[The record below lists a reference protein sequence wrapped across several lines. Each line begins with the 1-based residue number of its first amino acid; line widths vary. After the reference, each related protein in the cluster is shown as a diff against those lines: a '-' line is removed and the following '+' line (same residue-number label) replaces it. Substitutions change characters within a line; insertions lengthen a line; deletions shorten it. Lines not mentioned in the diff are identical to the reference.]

1 MKNLSLY
8 LVLAATIFST
18 SCTKDNNSSN
28 SNSSSR
34 PKTYTEDVRSSII
47 GNSLTTYDLTYDA
60 KDRLTAIAAIPAPP
74 SINFVYTYT
83 SANTVTMDLYQGG
96 ILDIHEILW
105 LNSSSYLDTTFQYD
119 NTGDTTTEKYIYNG
133 NKQVIQENIYD
144 YSTSGTSLYSMT
156 TYSYDNLGNVITSVD
171 NLGNTISYSY
181 YTNLPNNLN
190 LGQTFLPQP
199 INFIKTEIL
208 NANGTIE
215 TVNHYYTFDSNNRLI
230 EDSTYTAEVDLIA
243 IKSYLLNFWSTFSN
257 CI

>member
-1 MKNLSLY
+1 MKNSSAY
-8 LVLAATIFST
+8 LVLAALLFLA
-18 SCTKDNNSSN
+18 SCTKNNNSSN

-34 PKTYTEDVRSSII
+34 PKTYTEDVRSTII
-47 GNSLTTYDLTYDA
+47 GNSLITYDLTYDA
-60 KDRLTAIAAIPAPP
+60 NGRLTALTATPAPP

-119 NTGDTTTEKYIYNG
+119 NTDDTTTEKYIYNG
-133 NKQVIQENIYD
+133 NNQLIQENIYD
-144 YSTSGTSLYSMT
+144 YSSSGVNLYSKT
-156 TYSYDNLGNVITSVD
+156 NYTYDNLGNIITSVD

-208 NANGTIE
+208 NASGTIE

-243 IKSYLLNFWSTFSN
+243 IKSYTY
-257 CI
+257 